1 MEMNTVKNNINANLS
16 AQQLQRV
23 QEAQEAQR
31 PLDEKPV
38 EGAAQGEFYQEP
50 DQYSPRQAQPPSG
63 LYWVEPGENGP
74 RIRQDGATPAQ
85 EDQDPEKPE
94 KEEPKESVERTTTDT
109 DEVDREIKRA
119 KEKASQLQQ
128 QVDHAPEGPERD
140 RLEKQLRQAENEVQ
154 LKDNDTYRR
163 QHAKISFG

>member
-1 MEMNTVKNNINANLS
+1 M
-16 AQQLQRV
+16 
-23 QEAQEAQR
+23 
-31 PLDEKPV
+31 
-38 EGAAQGEFYQEP
+38 
-50 DQYSPRQAQPPSG
+50 
-63 LYWVEPGENGP
+63 
-74 RIRQDGATPAQ
+74 
-85 EDQDPEKPE
+85 
-94 KEEPKESVERTTTDT
+94 ERTTTDT